1 MTTDA
6 RLTMRINM
14 QQRNLD
20 AHVAELRAAL
30 GSAQRFITSI
40 DPEVAP
46 LGDVLGFAVS
56 LRSDAARLERLAS
69 SVRAAQSSLD
79 MLHEIAD

>member
-14 QQRNLD
+14 QQRSLD

-30 GSAQRFITSI
+30 GSAQRFMTSL
-40 DPEVAP
+40 DPEVAN
-46 LGDVLGFAVS
+46 LGDVLGLAIILS
-56 LRSDAARLERLAS
+56 SDAAKLERLAS

-79 MLHEIAD
+79 MLYEIAD